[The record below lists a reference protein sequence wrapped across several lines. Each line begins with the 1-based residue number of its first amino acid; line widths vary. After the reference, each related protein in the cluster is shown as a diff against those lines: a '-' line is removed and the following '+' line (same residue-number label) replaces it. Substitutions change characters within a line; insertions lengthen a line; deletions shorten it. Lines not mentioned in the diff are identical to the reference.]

1 MLSLLMVALPLLFAA
16 LAPLLRKREQALFS
30 LLPLAGVC
38 LCLLSG
44 ATLLF
49 PERDLYSFY
58 IGPNLV
64 LATDATNSFF
74 LQVTS
79 GLFLAVA
86 IHAFFWLPTAQKHS
100 TYRAQGIRIMHR
112 YLFVMFLL
120 AFVSMMN
127 LSILAAHFGLMW
139 VAIEATTLASAPLIL
154 FYCTEGALEAM
165 WKYLLI
171 CSLGIGLALFGIL
184 LLAYAG
190 KVSPN
195 PPASLSFADLIAA
208 GTVFHPVWYK
218 LAFVFCLAGFGT
230 KMGLAPFH
238 TWLPDAHS
246 EAPAPISALLSGA
259 LLNCCLLAIIRVL
272 RLAPEVVLPLCKTL
286 LAVLGTLSVL
296 VAAFL
301 IIRQRDFKRMLAY
314 SSIEHMGL
322 CALLLCYCQEV
333 LHTHVVAH
341 SITKM
346 MLFLLA
352 GNILVGFNTTSVRS
366 VTALFTCM
374 PRTGILWLF
383 GLFAICGTPPSPLFV
398 TEFILIANMP
408 PLLSFLI
415 LVLLL
420 IIFAGMSATFISM
433 TTGTPLSACAERE
446 SALADADAERLTIV
460 PGAAALTILTLGF
473 IAISWMKDLL

>member
-139 VAIEATTLASAPLIL
+139 VAIEATTLASAPLIIL
-154 FYCTEGALEAM
+154 YCKEGALEAM
-165 WKYLLI
+165 WK
-171 CSLGIGLALFGIL
+171 
-184 LLAYAG
+184 
-190 KVSPN
+190 
-195 PPASLSFADLIAA
+195 
-208 GTVFHPVWYK
+208 
-218 LAFVFCLAGFGT
+218 
-230 KMGLAPFH
+230 
-238 TWLPDAHS
+238 
-246 EAPAPISALLSGA
+246 
-259 LLNCCLLAIIRVL
+259 
-272 RLAPEVVLPLCKTL
+272 
-286 LAVLGTLSVL
+286 
-296 VAAFL
+296 
-301 IIRQRDFKRMLAY
+301 
-314 SSIEHMGL
+314 
-322 CALLLCYCQEV
+322 
-333 LHTHVVAH
+333 
-341 SITKM
+341 
-346 MLFLLA
+346 
-352 GNILVGFNTTSVRS
+352 
-366 VTALFTCM
+366 
-374 PRTGILWLF
+374 
-383 GLFAICGTPPSPLFV
+383 
-398 TEFILIANMP
+398 
-408 PLLSFLI
+408 
-415 LVLLL
+415 
-420 IIFAGMSATFISM
+420 
-433 TTGTPLSACAERE
+433 
-446 SALADADAERLTIV
+446 
-460 PGAAALTILTLGF
+460 
-473 IAISWMKDLL
+473 